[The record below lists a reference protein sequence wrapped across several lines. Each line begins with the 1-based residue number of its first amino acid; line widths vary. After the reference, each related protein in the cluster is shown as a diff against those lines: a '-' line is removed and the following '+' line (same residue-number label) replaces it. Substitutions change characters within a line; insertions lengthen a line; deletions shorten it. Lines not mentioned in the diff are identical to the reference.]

1 MHTASLP
8 ADWLLADG
16 LPRGVKAF
24 MTTRA
29 GGVST
34 GAYASMNLRPPGW
47 RADAMDDT
55 AAVAENRRRLSA
67 ALGGAQAVLLDQ
79 VHGVDV
85 AVLTPALAATVPRAD
100 ASVSR
105 DPHLACA
112 VLTADCLPVLLASAD
127 GRTVGAA
134 HAGWRGLAAGVIEA
148 TVDAM
153 GGAAHGWLGA
163 CIGPAR
169 FEVGGDVRE
178 AFAAAPSACF
188 VAHRPGHWLADL
200 YGLARWRLAR
210 LGVAQVGGGH
220 WCTHTDAAR
229 FYSYRRDGVTGR
241 HAAVIVPAGA

>member
-1 MHTASLP
+1 MPAPNLP
-8 ADWLLADG
+8 SDWLRADG
-16 LPRGVKAF
+16 LPTGVAAF
-24 MTTRA
+24 MTTRS
-29 GGVST
+29 GGAST

-47 RADAMDDT
+47 RADAMDDA
-55 AAVAENRRRLSA
+55 AAVAENRRRLQT

-85 AVLTPALAATVPRAD
+85 AVLTPALAHTVPRAD

-105 DPHLACA
+105 DPGLACA

-148 TVDAM
+148 TVAAM
-153 GGAAHGWLGA
+153 GGASHAWLGA
-163 CIGPAR
+163 CIGPTR

-178 AFAAAPSACF
+178 AFAAAPAACF
-188 VAHRPGHWLADL
+188 VANRDGHWLADL

-210 LGVAQVGGGH
+210 LGVGQVSGGH
-220 WCTHTDAAR
+220 WCTHIDAAR
-229 FYSYRRDGVTGR
+229 FYSYRRDGITGR
-241 HAAVIVPAGA
+241 HAAVIAPAGA

>member
-1 MHTASLP
+1 MRAPALP
-8 ADWLLADG
+8 SDWLQADG
-16 LPRGVKAF
+16 LPPGVTAF

-47 RADAMDDT
+47 RADAMDDA
-55 AAVAENRRRLSA
+55 AAVAENRRRLNA
-67 ALGGAQAVLLDQ
+67 ALGSAQAVLLNQ
-79 VHGVDV
+79 VHGVEV
-85 AVLTPALAATVPRAD
+85 AVLTPALAATVPHAD
-100 ASVSR
+100 AAVSR
-105 DPHLACA
+105 DPHLACT

-153 GGAAHGWLGA
+153 GGAAHAWLGA
-163 CIGPAR
+163 CIGPKR

-178 AFAAAPSACF
+178 AFAAAPPACF
-188 VAHRPGHWLADL
+188 VANRPGHWLADL

-229 FYSYRRDGVTGR
+229 FYSYRRDGLTGR
-241 HAAVIVPAGA
+241 QAAVIVPAGA

>member
-1 MHTASLP
+1 MNTANLP
-8 ADWLLADG
+8 ADWLPADG
-16 LPRGVKAF
+16 LPHGVKAF

-47 RADAMDDT
+47 RSDAMDDAT
-55 AAVAENRRRLSA
+55 AVAENRRRLNA
-67 ALGGAQAVLLDQ
+67 ALGKAQAVLLDQ

-85 AVLTPALAATVPRAD
+85 VVLTPALAASVPCAD
-100 ASVSR
+100 AAVSR

-127 GRTVGAA
+127 GLTVGAA

-148 TVDAM
+148 TVATM
-153 GGAAHGWLGA
+153 GGAAHAWLGA

-169 FEVGGDVRE
+169 FEVGADVRE
-178 AFAAAPSACF
+178 AFAAAPAACF
-188 VAHRPGHWLADL
+188 VANRPGHWLADL

-210 LGVAQVGGGH
+210 LGVAQVSGGH

-241 HAAVIVPAGA
+241 QAAVIAPAGA